1 MNKRFAF
8 SLVELTVV
16 LLIVGLILGIALKG
30 QTLIDSARLRSEVR
44 KIEKLQST
52 LANYVNRQNKLP
64 PVVAGTI
71 SYDLDALINDGYIP
85 KNDTLVGIKATGAGD
100 DYTWKYLACLNT
112 KEGVNDDYSWGLPT
126 LPAQNLLLANI
137 CIATANKAVTFLEM
151 DGLLNCTIEV
161 TIDDK
166 NYFGGNGRLKAG
178 KTPPAGLDFNKCD
191 NVSGVSV
198 EYLYKIW

>member
-8 SLVELTVV
+8 SLVELAVV

-30 QTLIDSARLRSEVR
+30 QTIIDSARLRSEVR
-44 KIEKLQST
+44 KIERLQST

-64 PVVAGTI
+64 PVVSGTI
-71 SYDLDALINDGYIP
+71 LYDLDFLIDNGYIQR
-85 KNDTLVGIKATGAGD
+85 NDTLAGIKATDAND
-100 DYTWKYLACLNT
+100 NYTWKYLACMNN
-112 KEGVNDDYSWGLPT
+112 KEVGKDDYSWSLPT
-126 LPAQNLLLANI
+126 NQNLLLANI
-137 CIATANKAVTFLEM
+137 CVTNMGKDVTSLKM

>member
-1 MNKRFAF
+1 MNKKFAF

-30 QTLIDSARLRSEVR
+30 QIIIESARLRSEVR

-64 PVVAGTI
+64 PIVTGTTQ
-71 SYDLDALINDGYIP
+71 YDLDVLIDNGYIQ
-85 KNDTLVGIKATGAGD
+85 KNDTLVGIKATGATS

-112 KEGVNDDYSWGLPT
+112 KEGGDDNYSWGLPST
-126 LPAQNLLLANI
+126 GQNLLLANI
-137 CIATANKAVTFLEM
+137 CVATANKAVSFLNM

-161 TIDDK
+161 SIDDK
-166 NYFGGNGRLKAG
+166 NYLGGNGRLNEG

-198 EYLYKIW
+198 EYFYKIW